1 MKKFLIAVSLAATS
15 FAFAAPAGKPVDPLW
30 AKTVAQTAPLKK
42 WIPEDI
48 DMDVVVNNDGEIT
61 KSKSRS
67 HLTGWEKG
75 KPHYV
80 VKEIE
85 SSKKSGKDKEGN
97 FNVDGFTAMT
107 EELLTEDAKFKRID
121 NQTLRGKTWTMF
133 RITESKAGVKMD
145 VKLWVEPQSGALYQ
159 TESVVNVPLL
169 ADIVIITSYGTHPE
183 IGLVPTISD
192 INVDLR
198 IPFKSGTFHMMNT
211 PRNWIKRPN

>member
-1 MKKFLIAVSLAATS
+1 MKHFLIAVSLAAS
-15 FAFAAPAGKPVDPLW
+15 SLAFAAPAAKPVDPLW

-48 DMDVVVNNDGEIT
+48 DMDVVVNHDGEIT

-67 HLTGWEKG
+67 HLTGWEKD

-80 VKEIE
+80 VKQLE
-85 SSKKSGKDKEGN
+85 SSRKAGKGKEAN
-97 FNVDGFTAMT
+97 FDIDGFTAMT
-107 EELLTEDAKFKRID
+107 EALLTEDAKFKRID
-121 NQTLRGKTWTMF
+121 NQTLRGKTWTIF
-133 RITESKAGVKMD
+133 QITDSTVGVKMD
-145 VKLWVEPQSGALYQ
+145 VKLWVEPLTGALYQ

-198 IPFKSGTFHMMNT
+198 IPFRSGTIHMMNT
-211 PRNWIKRPN
+211 PMNWIKRPK